1 MDDMENMITL
11 GTQLGYQGTDLQGF
25 VEKQTI
31 KAEKLEAEKHERDE
45 RAHRREEERLSREAE
60 AERLSREA
68 EAERLSHEVEMRKM
82 ELTLNHEL
90 QMNRDR
96 LESER
101 LAAQSSTTPR
111 RGDDLVRAP
120 AMQPFKE
127 NTMNIETYLSVYER
141 YAEEARWKSTS
152 LPINLG
158 RLLSGKAA
166 DVYARLPLSLAHDYE
181 SLKNAQLQCYQL
193 TSDDFRNKFYTSRL
207 MDCETAPQ

>member
-1 MDDMENMITL
+1 MDDMKKMITL

-68 EAERLSHEVEMRKM
+68 EAERLSREAEAEMRKM

-111 RGDDLVRAP
+111 RGDDMVRAP
-120 AMQPFKE
+120 PMQPFK
-127 NTMNIETYLSVYER
+127 VKR
-141 YAEEARWKSTS
+141 
-152 LPINLG
+152 
-158 RLLSGKAA
+158 KA
-166 DVYARLPLSLAHDYE
+166 
-181 SLKNAQLQCYQL
+181 KC
-193 TSDDFRNKFYTSRL
+193 T
-207 MDCETAPQ
+207 